1 MKYRNK
7 ENGTIVE
14 AIKWDGSKE
23 CLKKIQEMVDENV
36 TIHQNTMYK
45 SLELNVGIFGNIIY
59 PDCYF
64 VKYGD
69 GMNSIL
75 SDSYFETF
83 YERI

>member
-1 MKYRNK
+1 
-7 ENGTIVE
+7 
-14 AIKWDGSKE
+14 
-23 CLKKIQEMVDENV
+23 MVDENV
-36 TIHQNTMYK
+36 IIHLMHPNTMYE
-45 SLELNVGIFGNIIY
+45 SLELNDGFFWNVIY
-59 PDCYF
+59 PDYYF